1 MKYAK
6 ELLEHAEKYCSKLGL
21 DNRLVHVPRTKIQA
35 DTLHRM
41 QSDCE
46 LIHKDTYY
54 LAKKYDTSD
63 PCKEQAKAQKA
74 IDVLKEH
81 LSRYHLPGELDMI
94 ADLNQLQKRLD
105 IDSRVLK
112 PKPTLDGIISDITE
126 QLKDAGFKKTNI
138 KENLLPV
145 FNAIIKGE

>member
-1 MKYAK
+1 MKYPK
-6 ELLEHAEKYCSKLGL
+6 ELLEHAVDYCFRLGL
-21 DNRLVHVPRTKIQA
+21 DNRFRHIPKTQIQA
-35 DTLHRM
+35 DTLHSI

-63 PCKEQAKAQKA
+63 PYREASKAQKA

-81 LSRYHLPGELDMI
+81 LYKYHFPCELDMI
-94 ADLNQLQKRLD
+94 VELNQLQNRLD

-112 PKPTLDGIISDITE
+112 PKPTLDGIMSDIIE
-126 QLKDAGFKKTNI
+126 QLKDVGFKKTNI

-145 FNAIIKGE
+145 FAAMIKGE